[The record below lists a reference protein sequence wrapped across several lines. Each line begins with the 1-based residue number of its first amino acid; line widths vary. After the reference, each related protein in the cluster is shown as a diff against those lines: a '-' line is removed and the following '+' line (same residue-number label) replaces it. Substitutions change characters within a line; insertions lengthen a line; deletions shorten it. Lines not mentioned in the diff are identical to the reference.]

1 MTVLYM
7 EVFVL
12 LVQMLATSECE
23 IRLAAQVMLVPWD
36 SGKVHS

>member
-1 MTVLYM
+1 MTVLYLG
-7 EVFVL
+7 VCVL
-12 LVQMLATSECE
+12 LVQMLAISECK